1 MTTPTVSLLDKV
13 VFFDAEVYRSV
24 TGEPLWCFGFRW
36 WKDGSVRTEIVD
48 SRQAGATDRLK
59 GLLARVEETGR
70 FLVGYNS
77 DQYDLPL
84 MARLIDTNGKA
95 DAKAF
100 SDELISH
107 GYWDRRDVQGYR
119 IRPERIWRHVIKP
132 QFTLDIIKRIKAEKE
147 DEGQG
152 EGGTSRLKMVA
163 AILGHENIWDLP
175 FPPDQPI
182 SDQDWEVV
190 KEYNLNDLETTEFLF
205 RQYEMVY
212 LALAELSREAGVSLM
227 RFTNA
232 QVTEQYFQAA
242 FRSATGNPPDRYVPQ
257 SWPSS
262 IDIPI
267 SPRIPSIST
276 NDAKDWEDHVR
287 STVYKSTPLDLRLD
301 KDAPE
306 YLATY
311 RELDFNGFRVSVG
324 FGGVHSVHDAA
335 RFVKT
340 DDEFQVIYADVA
352 SYYPFLILANRIPMG
367 LMGEVGLDIFQGVVD
382 RRLAMKAKSKDKSL
396 PEEERKAAKIADEA
410 LKIIINATYGKLGD
424 KYSILNAPGSNNGVT
439 ISGQLGFCA
448 LIERLQQIGVEML
461 SANTDG
467 LFIRCPKAALDM
479 CRQVMKYWQ
488 ESMRVNLE
496 VELKD
501 AAVIKDSNNWLV
513 VNPDGSLEGKGA
525 YRLKSRATHD
535 KHDPAVIS
543 IATLET
549 LRHGTPPEE
558 TIRNHQ
564 DFSDF
569 LFCAKGNGGTI
580 ERNGQREKIKTIRA
594 YAARKSSGWA
604 FLTRNGNESNQLP
617 DSIGLC
623 LKLPETNAR
632 PSDINYDWYV
642 GEAREA
648 LRVFNLPFRPSELKG
663 AAQDLFLR
671 WGLIPSPARG
681 KITSRGIRIK
691 GEAISFVDWDRTAT
705 LKVYTGPKP
714 GDIDGATPV
723 IVLDIDKP
731 DAWFA
736 FLGEDL
742 AKISELNPLTVTK
755 TTTADVHLAQARGK
769 LIFRIDNPDHRL
781 FTRFRKE
788 TESKL
793 LEKAG
798 IEIFNGQGTV
808 AAYGEA
814 DGGKQYKIDGTLVT
828 LPEWLEGR
836 LIRIVGKG
844 SSKQSNGGK
853 SRRKESVFEEPDWE
867 AIFRR
872 LADDFDERFA
882 GVTFFSEPRKVKQD
896 DGSTDNRFAARMR
909 CPGGRESHDS
919 RKSEHRESELF
930 LDARDGGPVFKC
942 HHKTCRFQAK
952 FDQWRW
958 KPNPEPTPPTL
969 RPLGGYT
976 GLKTASDTI
985 SDIGSL
991 IGATKGLKLI
1001 RAAVGAGKT
1010 HGSAVASI
1018 QAARSDRKTYFV
1030 TSTKQLANE
1039 FITKVR
1045 DFAPDLHE
1053 RIAFGRDEINT
1064 KLETEDV
1071 ASIDEVQFKEGD
1083 SDSPSSPDSIADDKI
1098 LIRVICHEALNRR
1111 QFSKYMRTNWD
1122 LILKDAVNGGN
1133 PLVIVDEF
1141 DGFVSNLEQRFQ
1153 FAYRYRDINNPAFGQ
1168 FFSVPLAECPANT
1181 HVNAKGYESCEGCNR
1196 FDTSGSLITNISYRT
1211 VAHKPPVFEMRAIAD
1226 EGVQQRPDGVIVKL
1240 DIDDFTLGE
1249 EIIVEGRV
1257 RLRPVLEF
1265 KGKPIDAATR
1275 KALPRLAYRGD
1286 FIEAQKEG
1294 VSSIADIWS
1303 HLFGSLVCPTIKSH
1317 HPLSKETGQILSRD
1331 EVLAMNPIGRSNIVD
1346 YPIRTC
1352 ETPYISGIDGT
1363 PLEMIRELADKGAD
1377 IVLMSATLSETT
1389 LDVTRQTIGDL
1400 PVVEVETKNKP
1411 IAALTVVCVHNND
1424 DIPIRLVDVRP
1435 RWLRKLQANE
1445 EHDALGKFL
1454 FFFPSLKTMN
1464 SAVNNHWTRDAT
1476 GLNFAVAKGS
1486 GQDFGG
1492 WRGTTAHEE
1501 VVGTVGT
1508 QRQPIGRGYD
1518 GTEITMIVMDTRS
1531 NRLAADIITR
1541 LPKEGEEIQ
1550 EIITR
1555 ACAEERR
1562 VTCGQNVGRNLRGP
1576 EDKRA
1581 VTVLLNTSEAEARE
1595 IMATVQAEK
1604 RAKEINYVTYY
1615 GVCESIFSDAEDWL
1629 AGAYEWAKTEKY
1641 DSLNIPKV
1649 KARRIDRTNT
1659 KSKRDESVVV
1669 SLLTLAE
1676 EAKAKGVK
1684 WREFSH
1690 KHNLTRKS
1698 KQIQGLRQI
1707 MLNIFED
1714 CE

>member
-190 KEYNLNDLETTEFLF
+190 KEYNLNDLETTEFIF

-212 LALAELSREAGVSLM
+212 LALAELSREVGVSLM

-232 QVTEQYFQAA
+232 QVTERYFQAA

-424 KYSILNAPGSNNGVT
+424 KYSVLNAPGSNNGVT

-467 LFIRCPKAALDM
+467 LFIRCPKAALDA

-535 KHDPAVIS
+535 KHDPAVIN
-543 IATLET
+543 IAILET

-569 LFCAKGNGGTI
+569 LFCAKGNGGSI

-632 PSDINYDWYV
+632 PSDINFDWYV
-642 GEAREA
+642 GQVREA

-691 GEAISFVDWDRTAT
+691 GEAISFVDWDKTPT

-769 LIFRIDNPDHRL
+769 LIFRIDNSDHRL

-836 LIRIVGKG
+836 LIGIVGKG

-853 SRRKESVFEEPDWE
+853 SRREESVFEEPDWE

-958 KPNPEPTPPTL
+958 KPNPEQTPPTL

-1010 HGSAVASI
+1010 HGSAVAAI

-1030 TSTKQLANE
+1030 TSTTQLANE
-1039 FITKVR
+1039 FIMKVR
-1045 DFAPDLHE
+1045 DFAPDLYD
-1053 RIAFGRDEINT
+1053 RIAFGRDDINT

-1071 ASIDEVQFKEGD
+1071 ASIDEVQFTENDKRL
-1083 SDSPSSPDSIADDKI
+1083 PSSMVSIADDKI

-1111 QFSKYMRTNWD
+1111 QFSKYMRIGWD
-1122 LILKDAVNGGN
+1122 LIQKDAVSGGN

-1141 DGFVSNLEQRFQ
+1141 DAFVSNLEQRFQ
-1153 FAYRYRDINNPAFGQ
+1153 FAYRCQTNTYDT
-1168 FFSVPLAECPANT
+1168 FSRGYKTPHTPDCPAGSYT
-1181 HVNAKGYESCEGCNR
+1181 LSKGGIKCEDCKR
-1196 FDTSGSLITNISYRT
+1196 FDTTGSLVSDIKFRT
-1211 VAHKPPVFEMRAIAD
+1211 IKVDNPSFKIRKSIDDPIEQN
-1226 EGVQQRPDGVIVKL
+1226 ESGVTIGL
-1240 DIDDFTLGE
+1240 DINDFTLGE
-1249 EIIVEGRV
+1249 EAIVESRV
-1257 RLRPVLEF
+1257 RVRPVLGF
-1265 KGKPIDAATR
+1265 KGKSINATTR
-1275 KALPRLAYRGD
+1275 KALPKLAYRGD

-1294 VSSIADIWS
+1294 IENIADTWS
-1303 HLFGSLVCPTIKSH
+1303 HIFGSLVYPTIKSH

-1331 EVLAMNPIGRSNIVD
+1331 EVLAINPIGRSNFVD
-1346 YPIRTC
+1346 YPLRVC
-1352 ETPYISGIDGT
+1352 EAPYISGIDGA

-1389 LDVTRQTIGDL
+1389 LDVTRQTIGNL

-1424 DIPIRLVDVRP
+1424 DIPIRLRNIKP
-1435 RWLRKLQANE
+1435 KWLGKLQANQ
-1445 EHDALGKFL
+1445 EHDELGKFL
-1454 FFFPSLKTMN
+1454 FFCPSKKTMHKIIESGWN
-1464 SAVNNHWTRDAT
+1464 KLSSGV
-1476 GLNFAVAKGS
+1476 NFAVASGS

-1492 WRGTTAHEE
+1492 RRGTTSHET
-1501 VVGTVGT
+1501 VLGTIGT
-1508 QRQPIGRGYD
+1508 QRQPLGRGYD
-1518 GTEITMIVMDTRS
+1518 GIEITMIVMDVRS

-1541 LPKEGEEIQ
+1541 LPEEGEKIQ

-1555 ACAEERR
+1555 VCAEERR

-1581 VTVLLNTSEAEARE
+1581 VTVLLNTTEAEARE
-1595 IMATVQAEK
+1595 IMAEIQADK

-1615 GVCESIFSDAEDWL
+1615 GVGESIFSDAEDWL
-1629 AGAYEWAKTEKY
+1629 AGANRWTKTEKY
-1641 DSLNIPKV
+1641 DSSNIPKV
-1649 KARRIDRTNT
+1649 KARRIERTNT
-1659 KSKRDESVVV
+1659 KSKRDEAVVV
-1669 SLLTLAE
+1669 SLLSLAE
-1676 EAKAKGVK
+1676 EAKANGIK
-1684 WREFSH
+1684 WQDFSR
-1690 KHNLTRKS
+1690 KHNLTRKN
-1698 KQIQGLRQI
+1698 KQIEGLRQ
-1707 MLNIFED
+1707 MVLNIFED
-1714 CE
+1714 